1 MAGYL
6 IGIDIGTT
14 GVKCVVLT
22 PDGECKG
29 FASCVYETCR
39 PVAFAA
45 EQRPSDWWEALVA
58 VVRKCC
64 GDPAIASNV
73 AAISISSQGG
83 TVVPVNKAMQP
94 LSNALV
100 WSDCRCATQHDEYN
114 KTFGE
119 DNLYQKSGWG
129 AIDGQ
134 PAFQIKRL
142 TEESPDLFRDS
153 AYFLTVSDY
162 LIMRLSGELVID
174 FSNAG
179 INQLIDVRQGIYDSE
194 ILGWLGIGE
203 EQLPALVPSGK
214 AVGRLLEEA
223 ANQLGL
229 PAGVVVVSGAHDQ
242 YAAMAGAGIT
252 SSGTLLVG
260 TGTAWV
266 ACALSKEPSFST
278 GFAQSRSASEG
289 WWGALASLP
298 NGGCSLSWL
307 KNQVICGASYE
318 DIDRGADKKPMGS
331 NGLRFYPRAL
341 DDLNG
346 LGEAFR
352 GLRLKHDRYDM
363 ARAVMEG
370 ICFNMRGILLRFLNQ
385 MDVGR
390 VVFSGGAARS
400 RFWCQLACDIIGYH
414 LSVPIIS
421 DISAI
426 GAAVLAG
433 AGSGIFSSVEEAS
446 EHMCPHFEEYMPD
459 DARKEDYRSLYLQY
473 IMANQANRGA

>member
-1 MAGYL
+1 M
-6 IGIDIGTT
+6 GIDIGTT
-14 GVKCVVLT
+14 GVKCIVLT

-29 FASCVYETCR
+29 FASCVYEIYH

-45 EQRPSDWWEALVA
+45 EQRPSDWWDALVD
-58 VVRKCC
+58 VVKKCC
-64 GDPAIASNV
+64 GNPEIASNV

-83 TVVPVNKAMQP
+83 TVVPVNKAMKP

-100 WSDCRCATQHDEYN
+100 WSDCRCAAQRDEYN

-119 DNLYQKSGWG
+119 DCLYQKSGWW

-142 TEESPDLFRDS
+142 AEESPDLFRDS

-179 INQLIDVRQGIYDSE
+179 INQLIDVRQGIYDPD

-203 EQLPALVPSGK
+203 EQLPELVPSGK

-223 ANQLGL
+223 ASQLGL

-266 ACALSKEPSFST
+266 ACALSKEPSFDT
-278 GFAQSRSASEG
+278 RFAQSRSASEG
-289 WWGALASLP
+289 WWGALASIP
-298 NGGCSLSWL
+298 NGGCCLSWL
-307 KNQVICGASYE
+307 KNQVICCSSYE
-318 DIDRGADKKPMGS
+318 DIDREANKKPVGS
-331 NGLRFYPRAL
+331 NELRFHPRAL

-346 LGEAFR
+346 FGEAFR

-370 ICFNMRGILLRFLNQ
+370 ICFSMRSIALSFLEH
-385 MDVGR
+385 MKICK

-400 RFWCQLACDIIGYH
+400 RFWSQLACDIIGYP
-414 LSVPIIS
+414 LAIPMIS
-421 DISAI
+421 DISAV

-433 AGSGIFSSVEEAS
+433 AGSGMFSSVEEAS
-446 EHMCPHFEEYMPD
+446 EHMRPAFEECLPD
-459 DARKEDYRSLYLQY
+459 DARKESYKNLYLQY
-473 IMANQANRGA
+473 MAADKANDGR